1 MVMLWWH
8 WAVLG
13 LFLAALE
20 ILTPGGFYLLF
31 FGLGGLAVALLAV
44 LGIGGPLWLQVLL
57 FSLFSIVS
65 LLLFRNPLLR
75 KMQRR
80 TDGHAPRD
88 EVIGE
93 LAIPVADIE
102 PGAVGRAELRGT
114 TWTARNRGT
123 LVIPAGC
130 RCKVVHIDG
139 LVITIEP
146 E

>member
-1 MVMLWWH
+1 MFWWH

-31 FGLGGLAVALLAV
+31 FGLGGLAVSVLAL

-65 LLLFRNPLLR
+65 VALFRNPLLR
-75 KMQRR
+75 MMQRKTEGNTR
-80 TDGHAPRD
+80 AETL
-88 EVIGE
+88 VGE
-93 LAIPVADIE
+93 LAIPVTAIE
-102 PGAVGRAELRGT
+102 PGAVAKAELRGT

-123 LVIPAGC
+123 RAIAAGC
-130 RCKVVHIDG
+130 RCKVVQVDG